1 MAAGRR
7 VYLNG
12 KIQNVYQPAI
22 VSDAVAVRSNPA
34 EEAQPWVGLYWTA
47 DAAIDRNSKALYF
60 WYDKKSALEGETETG
75 RVFPA
80 ASYARANGMSVR
92 CVKKQ

>member
-12 KIQNVYQPAI
+12 RIQNIYQPATTPE
-22 VSDAVAVRSNPA
+22 SVAVRANPA

-47 DAAIDRNSKALYF
+47 DVKPNRESTAFYF
-60 WYDKKSALEGETETG
+60 WFDKKNTTVGTEPSA
-75 RVFPA
+75 A
-80 ASYARANGMSVR
+80 YARANGMSVR
-92 CVKKQ
+92 CVRE